1 MTPFCEPLSAG
12 PLPGPHLGPHLGS
25 PIAAAWPAAA
35 PLRRRPAAAGLA
47 TALARAFLGPSRR
60 RLQNIEDIDPGILA
74 DLGLGG
80 LAGGSRLPAGE
91 RARRQADMA
100 REFASRGRPAGR

>member
-12 PLPGPHLGPHLGS
+12 PLPGPHLGRHFGPLG
-25 PIAAAWPAAA
+25 AAAW
-35 PLRRRPAAAGLA
+35 LA
-47 TALARAFLGPSRR
+47 TALVRAFLGPSRR
-60 RLQNIEDIDPGILA
+60 RLQSIEDIDPGLLA

-80 LAGGSRLPAGE
+80 FAGGSRLPAGE

-100 REFASRGRPAGR
+100 REFASWGRPARH

>member
-1 MTPFCEPLSAG
+1 MTSFCEPLSAC
-12 PLPGPHLGPHLGS
+12 LPPCP
-25 PIAAAWPAAA
+25 PVAASRPVAA
-35 PLRRRPAAAGLA
+35 PLRRRPATALA
-47 TALARAFLGPSRR
+47 TALARALLGPSRR

-80 LAGGSRLPAGE
+80 FAGGSRLPAGE

-100 REFASRGRPAGR
+100 REFASRGRPAKR

>member
-25 PIAAAWPAAA
+25 PIAAAW
-35 PLRRRPAAAGLA
+35 PAAAGLA